1 MCGKWKV
8 ERHDG
13 KARGNTCRAR
23 DEWGSLCVFGEIFH
37 SQCVRMTSCKQSD
50 RILDPTNQVDVSTS
64 HPERRQSSAIALD
77 MTEVPSGLLSV
88 DRLAEKR
95 GPHTKINIFHDNF
108 NPNFSN
114 ISGKTTLQHTHTHI
128 VDASYVL

>member
-1 MCGKWKV
+1 M

-23 DEWGSLCVFGEIFH
+23 DEWGSLCVFGEIFNLR
-37 SQCVRMTSCKQSD
+37 CVRMTSRKQSD
-50 RILDPTNQVDVSTS
+50 RILDPTHQVDVSTS

-77 MTEVPSGLLSV
+77 MTEILSGLISV
-88 DRLAEKR
+88 DRLTEKR
-95 GPHTKINIFHDNF
+95 GPDTKINIFHDNF

-114 ISGKTTLQHTHTHI
+114 NSGKTT
-128 VDASYVL
+128 